1 MTLKM
6 LNMEGIFCNQCRF
19 KRKRF
24 LFPLDLINVLPPI
37 NVLAKIFVKI
47 NRRPAFNKDVLGKIF
62 SQINK
67 NVLDVY

>member
-6 LNMEGIFCNQCRF
+6 LNMEGIFWNQCWF
-19 KRKRF
+19 KSTRF
-24 LFPLDLINVLPPI
+24 LFPLDRTNVLPPI
-37 NVLAKIFVKI
+37 NILVQIFVKI
-47 NRRPAFNKDVLGKIF
+47 NKRPAFKKDVLGKIS